1 MHIDVAN
8 PTVHF
13 KMARQLMKK
22 NTFYFGADGQ
32 FGTLTAVGGTMGF
45 YAGNVNIEAF
55 YMKGFGKETVYWN
68 STGNDTE
75 GAAHWAEEELEV
87 KTVAGGKFGYG
98 FILGT
103 RFRVTPKSVALMWA
117 CRGTKRLRCMPYRVR
132 LGCALKRPVR
142 RISASA

>member
-1 MHIDVAN
+1 
-8 PTVHF
+8 
-13 KMARQLMKK
+13 MKK

-103 RFRVTPKSVALMWA
+103 RFRVTPPN
-117 CRGTKRLRCMPYRVR
+117 RLHLCGRVGEQR
-132 LGCALKRPVR
+132 DFGVCLIGYGWGAP
-142 RISASA
+142 